1 MRNSKVHEAQCHMSI
16 DNFFVP
22 TFEENGNFMLGVV
35 FLLFSQFSPIEIKV
49 FDKNILYPIEDIDF
63 LSSNLKRYFTFD

>member
-16 DNFFVP
+16 DNFLVP